1 MSFEQVKKY
10 FSGDRNFINPI
21 NRNFSL
27 KDKDEFIEILKWWST
42 ITTSNT
48 IGDLTLMNK
57 NTPLIYLQIGS
68 STYYINA
75 DSTKNGV
82 KEFLKNKK
90 ESWSIIVNEN
100 GVKNK
105 VTNSVNSDAI
115 PGFYFYKEI

>member
-1 MSFEQVKKY
+1 MSFEQVNKY
-10 FSGDRNFINPI
+10 FSADKNFVNPI
-21 NRNFSL
+21 NRPFSI

-48 IGDLTLMNK
+48 IGDLMIMNK
-57 NTPLIYLQIGS
+57 NTPLIYLQLGS
-68 STYYINA
+68 SIYYLNA
-75 DSTKNGV
+75 DSTKSGV

-105 VTNSVNSDAI
+105 VTNSVSSDAI